1 MPLVGPVTAKACEMA
16 NASGTAQDQRGGRGA
31 VLAGRHALRRSAPQ
45 DGVAEPGFPPL
56 GTGVG
61 DRKRV
66 LWARWPFRTPSR
78 SQGLQG
84 NAPGDHAPQTFP
96 SGVRGRP
103 NRRHLSA
110 FAGMAGAI
118 GLLLLSGCG
127 SPPRWFA
134 STSRVEQQQ
143 ELRRMDEQHLML
155 MQRLEQRVQRL
166 DERQRR
172 LDQQTRRL
180 SGWRR
185 AREKEQRLLQVEL
198 GKLEL
203 KREREQQQ

>member
-1 MPLVGPVTAKACEMA
+1 MTLPFDAPERPGPNRPPPMA
-16 NASGTAQDQRGGRGA
+16 DLGCVMTEGVERGGMASGGRGSSVQGHA
-31 VLAGRHALRRSAPQ
+31 PGGHAL
-45 DGVAEPGFPPL
+45 
-56 GTGVG
+56 
-61 DRKRV
+61 
-66 LWARWPFRTPSR
+66 
-78 SQGLQG
+78 
-84 NAPGDHAPQTFP
+84 QTFP

-127 SPPRWFA
+127 SLPRWFA
-134 STSRVEQQQ
+134 SASQAEQQQ
-143 ELRRMDEQHLML
+143 ELRRMDEQHRML
-155 MQRLEQRVQRL
+155 IQQVEQRVQRL

-172 LDQQTRRL
+172 LDRQTRRL

-185 AREKEQRLLQVEL
+185 AREEEQRLLQEEL

>member
-1 MPLVGPVTAKACEMA
+1 MTLPSDAPERPGPPSPPPMA
-16 NASGTAQDQRGGRGA
+16 DLGCVMTEGVERGGMASSSQGSSVQGHA
-31 VLAGRHALRRSAPQ
+31 PGGHAL
-45 DGVAEPGFPPL
+45 
-56 GTGVG
+56 
-61 DRKRV
+61 
-66 LWARWPFRTPSR
+66 
-78 SQGLQG
+78 
-84 NAPGDHAPQTFP
+84 QTFP
-96 SGVRGRP
+96 GGVRGWP
-103 NRRHLSA
+103 NERHLSA

-127 SPPRWFA
+127 SLPRWFA
-134 STSRVEQQQ
+134 SASQAEQQQ
-143 ELRRMDEQHLML
+143 ELRRMDEQHRML
-155 MQRLEQRVQRL
+155 IQQVEQRVQRL

-185 AREKEQRLLQVEL
+185 AREEEQRLLQEEL

>member
-1 MPLVGPVTAKACEMA
+1 MTLPFDAPERPGPNRPPPMA
-16 NASGTAQDQRGGRGA
+16 DLGCVMTEGVERGGMASGGRGSSVQGHA
-31 VLAGRHALRRSAPQ
+31 PGGHAL
-45 DGVAEPGFPPL
+45 
-56 GTGVG
+56 
-61 DRKRV
+61 
-66 LWARWPFRTPSR
+66 
-78 SQGLQG
+78 
-84 NAPGDHAPQTFP
+84 QTFP

-172 LDQQTRRL
+172 LDRQTRRL

-198 GKLEL
+198 GKLE
-203 KREREQQQ
+203 RERKREQQQ